1 VVESWFWVV
10 VKVEVDDDDV
20 VDDDDDELVD
30 EDDDVVVVDDDVV
43 DAEVVVGIIGSHVH
57 TGHCTIR

>member
-1 VVESWFWVV
+1 MV